1 MASVVQ
7 VVRVLGLC
15 AGYILLSGGLIEFNK
30 FLMSAERFPHAMA
43 LTCLH
48 MLTTSILCNM
58 FYWLRPDLYPTM
70 QATEGKRLQV
80 FRWFVP
86 LGLFFAVGLFFSN
99 EAYVYSSP
107 AFLQFMKEGNIV
119 LVFLLS
125 CVLGLQVATRARVV
139 NIVWI
144 LGGSLMAVSGQID
157 FAITGFTYQLISQLG
172 ECSKNVMGDWMMKS
186 HLKLDALTYTMFLS
200 PMCLVVL
207 LIGAALTWEAEILT
221 DFAAQWMYL
230 IPNGCLAFTM
240 NVAVS
245 MLIKECSALAFVLAG
260 LVKDAVI
267 VVLGALYMG
276 EIVVEQQ
283 YVGFVVC
290 LTGVFF
296 WSYCR
301 VDPHAPAV
309 IYFQRATCS
318 HVEDETLPLV
328 PKV

>member
-1 MASVVQ
+1 MNPSSVL
-7 VVRVLGLC
+7 RTAVLC
-15 AGYILLSGGLIEFNK
+15 IVYILVSAVLIEYNK
-30 FLMSAERFPHAMA
+30 FLMRPDRFPHAMA
-43 LTCLH
+43 LACVH
-48 MLTTSILCNM
+48 MFSTFVLCNA
-58 FYWLRPDLYPTM
+58 YYQIRPDSYPAM
-70 QATEGKRLQV
+70 QQTEGKRLQLLV
-80 FRWFVP
+80 WFCP
-86 LGLFFAVGLFFSN
+86 LAVLFAIGLYCSN
-99 EAYVYSSP
+99 QAYVYSSP
-107 AFLQFMKEGNIV
+107 AFLQFMKEGNLV
-119 LVFLLS
+119 LVFVLS
-125 CVLGLQVATRARVV
+125 CAVGLQLCTRARFV
-139 NIVWI
+139 NVVWI
-144 LGGSLMAVSGQID
+144 LVGASMSVGGQVD
-157 FAITGFTYQLISQLG
+157 FVLAGFVYQFISQFG
-172 ECSKNVMGDWMMKS
+172 ECGKNVMGDWMMKS